1 MNKLNRL
8 NIHRAIAAALVT
20 LVTVFVLGGCSS
32 APEDEPIEIQ
42 SQSFNA
48 LRDTA
53 TAVISDPERAN
64 EAVGLITQFEDII
77 IKTQI
82 DRAEHRA
89 RIKALNAD
97 YDATEAEF
105 TTLLASISEEQD
117 ATREIAV
124 DIRRKLALTIPA
136 SEWTNLVKAFND
148 TRDESLSTLQSIN

>member
-1 MNKLNRL
+1 MNKFIRSNR
-8 NIHRAIAAALVT
+8 HKTVAALLLP
-20 LVTVFVLGGCSS
+20 LVTIFILGGCSS
-32 APEDEPIEIQ
+32 SPEDKPIEVQ
-42 SQSFNA
+42 AQSFDA

-97 YDATEAEF
+97 YDATETEF
-105 TTLLASISEEQD
+105 TTLLANINEEQD
-117 ATREIAV
+117 ANREIAV
-124 DIRRKLALTIPA
+124 DIRRKLALAVPA
-136 SEWTNLVKAFND
+136 SEWSRLVKALDD
-148 TRDESLSTLQSIN
+148 TRGESFSTLQTAN